1 MFDVFFILMWLHSIL
16 LYESSTKPLLELPL
30 ILSWCLASISWELQ
44 GHNKMYHLKISIP
57 NYKQVSASS
66 PGKQEVVTNG
76 SAKTHF
82 VYQIEVGFLGEFGR
96 SLDQYDERLSRGAKF
111 YRIEKRYSSF
121 LALHNEVRKIVHNIY
136 YYICFRLPYKWLLL
150 ANFKK
155 QMPKVN

>member
-1 MFDVFFILMWLHSIL
+1 
-16 LYESSTKPLLELPL
+16 
-30 ILSWCLASISWELQ
+30 
-44 GHNKMYHLKISIP
+44 MYHLKISIP
-57 NYKQVSASS
+57 NYKQVSAST

-121 LALHNEVRKIVHNIY
+121 LALHNEVRNI
-136 YYICFRLPYKWLLL
+136 LLHMFYASL
-150 ANFKK
+150 EMTALS
-155 QMPKVN
+155 